1 MSSIQKAGRAIL
13 LVSAAL
19 AMQQASAFD
28 LGTLQNEVG
37 AVLQSSQGST
47 RSGTAVDALSPGEVN
62 KGLKA
67 ALSRGVDTAVA
78 TLGRPDGFY
87 GNKQWRIPL
96 PSGLDKAA
104 NLMRMAGRG
113 DQVDALELAINRAAE
128 AAVPQAK
135 ALLASAVKDMSIAD
149 AKGILTGGDQA
160 ATEYF
165 RRKTSSDL
173 VQQFTPIVTQATA
186 KVGLARTYNSYA
198 GQGAQFGL
206 IRNED
211 ANLDHYVAKE
221 AVNRLYQAI
230 GEQEKALRADP
241 VGSGS
246 AIIGK
251 VFGAVR

>member
-1 MSSIQKAGRAIL
+1 MSSIPRTSIAIL
-13 LVSAAL
+13 LAVSAFAVQS
-19 AMQQASAFD
+19 ACAFD
-28 LGTLQNEVG
+28 LGALQNQVG
-37 AVLQSSQGST
+37 AVLQPAKPNPSG
-47 RSGTAVDALSPGEVN
+47 GTAVDTLAPGEVS

-67 ALSRGVDTAVA
+67 ALARGVDTAVA
-78 TLGRPDGFY
+78 TLGRTDGFY
-87 GNKQWRIPL
+87 GSKQWRIPL
-96 PSGLDKAA
+96 PAGLDKAA

-113 DQVDALELAINRAAE
+113 DQADALELAMNRAAE
-128 AAVPQAK
+128 AAVSQAK
-135 ALLASAVKDMSIAD
+135 ALLVSAVKDMSIAD

-165 RRKTSSDL
+165 RRKTSADL

-186 KVGLARTYNSYA
+186 KVGLARTYNNYA
-198 GQGAQFGL
+198 GQAAQFGL
-206 IRNED
+206 LRNED